1 MSQFH
6 EILDIKRG
14 ITLEQTLF
22 IGDHELG
29 SAVGEWRRGVVRYHA
44 LTQLHC

>member
-6 EILDIKRG
+6 EIIDIKRG

-22 IGDHELG
+22 VGDPELG
-29 SAVGEWRRGVVRYHA
+29 SAVGE
-44 LTQLHC
+44 